1 MIYLIIILL
10 IIGYFIWKRVDLIK
24 KRKESDFK
32 LKYTRDIE
40 YIIRV
45 IKSCVNYLGVQ
56 RIITSPL
63 EHKCVAETCLEM
75 KRLNGVELVYLRP
88 DNKAN
93 LSLEK
98 LEELDILKQRH
109 LGVVRQL
116 EFNLGQ
122 ESKKLEK
129 EAEINKIFEDYHNW
143 IKDTMEIE
151 REPFIQII
159 ATLRG
164 NK

>member
-1 MIYLIIILL
+1 MSTKI
-10 IIGYFIWKRVDLIK
+10 
-24 KRKESDFK
+24 
-32 LKYTRDIE
+32 
-40 YIIRV
+40 
-45 IKSCVNYLGVQ
+45 
-56 RIITSPL
+56 
-63 EHKCVAETCLEM
+63 
-75 KRLNGVELVYLRP
+75 
-88 DNKAN
+88 
-93 LSLEK
+93 LEK
-98 LEELDILKQRH
+98 LEELDNLKQRH

-116 EFNLGQ
+116 EFNFGQ

>member
-1 MIYLIIILL
+1 M
-10 IIGYFIWKRVDLIK
+10 
-24 KRKESDFK
+24 
-32 LKYTRDIE
+32 
-40 YIIRV
+40 
-45 IKSCVNYLGVQ
+45 
-56 RIITSPL
+56 
-63 EHKCVAETCLEM
+63 
-75 KRLNGVELVYLRP
+75 
-88 DNKAN
+88 
-93 LSLEK
+93 
-98 LEELDILKQRH
+98 
-109 LGVVRQL
+109 RQL